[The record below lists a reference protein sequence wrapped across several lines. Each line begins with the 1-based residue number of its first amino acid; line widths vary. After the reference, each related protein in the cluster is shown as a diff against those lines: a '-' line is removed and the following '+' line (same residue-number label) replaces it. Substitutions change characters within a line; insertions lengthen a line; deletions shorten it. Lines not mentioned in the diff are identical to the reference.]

1 MLLYYEDHKNKM
13 WEIFAAEM
21 QFHHQDLAG

>member
-1 MLLYYEDHKNKM
+1 MLLYYGDRKNKM

-21 QFHHQDLAG
+21 PFHHQDLAG